1 MGWSEETSVKMS
13 EQRVTDD
20 RTRGTGAVQPCSQVR
35 LEDEDGVEE
44 LAIVPPEDA
53 DASAGRVSMD
63 SPIGRA
69 LLGRVP
75 GEHVQVSTPGGVRA
89 LSILAVLAIPC

>member
-1 MGWSEETSVKMS
+1 MKMN

-20 RTRGTGAVQPCSQVR
+20 PTRGAGTVQPCAEVR
-35 LEDEDGVEE
+35 LQDEEGIED

-75 GEHVQVSTPGGVRA
+75 GEHIRVRTPGGVRA
-89 LSILAVLAIPC
+89 LSILSVLAIPCS